1 MASKVQEIALKPE
14 QLGKNIKATFKS
26 ERNIY
31 VGGKE
36 VKGRVFVASSSKQP
50 DFEVVVPNL
59 RNSQMFNGRQEVRLV
74 EPMARVVPKRNNIG
88 NTRSMN
94 MVVYAKRLEVVGGNK

>member
-1 MASKVQEIALKPE
+1 
-14 QLGKNIKATFKS
+14 
-26 ERNIY
+26 
-31 VGGKE
+31 E
-36 VKGRVFVASSSKQP
+36 VKGRVFVASSSEQP

-74 EPMARVVPKRNNIG
+74 EPMVRVVPKRNNIG

-94 MVVYAKRLEVVGGNK
+94 MVVYAKRLEVVGGSK